1 MKEKEC
7 FKCGELKELS
17 EFYTHPAMSDGH
29 LNKCK
34 SCTKK
39 DTAKRAFEL
48 SLDSAWMEKEKER
61 HREKYYRLGYKEK
74 HKPTPENKKRSMS
87 NYDNKYPE
95 KVLARKKSSHIRP
108 IVKENQLHHWSYNIG
123 HEKDLIELSKSDH
136 YFLHRHIIY
145 DQQFKMYRRKD
156 NGTLL
161 NTKDKHIEYFNFIK
175 LWKRNTGET
184 HTNLTT
190 LQVGI

>member
-17 EFYTHPAMSDGH
+17 EFYAHPRMSDGH

-48 SLDSAWMEKEKER
+48 SLNAEWMEKEKDR

-74 HKPTPENKKRSMS
+74 HKPTKEDKKRTMIDY
-87 NYDNKYPE
+87 NNKYPE
-95 KVLARKKSSHIRP
+95 KVSAKSKSGNIQP
-108 IVKENQLHHWSYNIG
+108 KVKGNQLHHWSYNIG
-123 HEKDLIELSKSDH
+123 HEKDLIELSKSGH

-145 DQQFKMYRRKD
+145 DQHFKMYRRKD

-161 NTKDKHIEYFNFIK
+161 NSKEKHLAYFEELKTIQNKKHEYISK
-175 LWKRNTGET
+175 
-184 HTNLTT
+184 
-190 LQVGI
+190 VA